1 MFNGIGNT
9 AVYKIVV
16 VDLLAV
22 RVPESAFDT
31 FRIVFARVWRTR
43 DKA

>member
-1 MFNGIGNT
+1 MFNVIGNA
-9 AVYKIVV
+9 AVYKIV